1 MADVSL
7 LVSIAGSGR
16 ADAPELVGRILS
28 RGTAVNRDHAGSTAL
43 ISAARVGST
52 AVVRELLRH
61 GADASK
67 ATRDKGNPP
76 LFWAA
81 AGGHLEVVDLLL
93 GAGAS
98 PSQLNAN
105 GDSALM
111 WACRSGAGAS
121 AAALLRAAP
130 ALIGAQNATGMTALM
145 CAAAGGH
152 AEVVAALL
160 SPERAP
166 PADTETP
173 DAHGRTALHFA
184 AQSEGVTRALL
195 AAGASW
201 RARDVHG
208 QTAEGEAKKRG
219 CAAVEA
225 LLHEAWVKEVEESKE
240 EEVVV
245 KEAKPVKKGGATPP
259 VSPLGAR
266 APRPAHRKAV
276 VAKASRRV
284 AEVAEVVAVDEG
296 GDEGGREGEGEA
308 GGAAAEG
315 GVRRECTPMASARLS
330 WLSDGDSPPD
340 AGGGWVEVTQRG
352 RARGRAAAAP
362 REVADAV
369 ASPTAAAS
377 TATDTAPTRGKV
389 EKGGSEE
396 EAIVCAEPPGG
407 GEGGGVGGGDAAADE
422 VVDSEAAA
430 PEAVAAEAS
439 AAEASAAMASAAGA
453 EAWAALLVEA
463 PEMGALDLQLAHVL
477 GQRLGELSMAQI
489 TAVQAVQRDVALRLE
504 DARVELARRLERET
518 VEARLQ
524 IEIEKAAREA
534 RWRPPAA

>member
-98 PSQLNAN
+98 PSQVNAN

-240 EEVVV
+240 EEKVVV
-245 KEAKPVKKGGATPP
+245 EAKPVKKGGATPP

-284 AEVAEVVAVDEG
+284 AVDEG
-296 GDEGGREGEGEA
+296 GDEGGGEGEGEA

-407 GEGGGVGGGDAAADE
+407 GGEGGSGSGDGEAGGDAAAF
-422 VVDSEAAA
+422 
-430 PEAVAAEAS
+430 EAVAVEAS

>member
-7 LVSIAGSGR
+7 LVSIARSGR
-16 ADAPELVGRILS
+16 AADAPELVGRILS
-28 RGTAVNRDHAGSTAL
+28 RGTAVNRDHGGSTAL

-81 AGGHLEVVDLLL
+81 AGGHLEVADLLL
-93 GAGAS
+93 GAARVAVAGERERRLGADVGV
-98 PSQLNAN
+98 PQRRRRERRGA
-105 GDSALM
+105 A
-111 WACRSGAGAS
+111 ARGAGADR
-121 AAALLRAAP
+121 RAERDGDD
-130 ALIGAQNATGMTALM
+130 GAHVR
-145 CAAAGGH
+145 AAGGH

-225 LLHEAWVKEVEESKE
+225 LLHEAWVKAVEESKE

-276 VAKASRRV
+276 VAKASRRAAAEV
-284 AEVAEVVAVDEG
+284 AEVAEV
-296 GDEGGREGEGEA
+296 
-308 GGAAAEG
+308 
-315 GVRRECTPMASARLS
+315 
-330 WLSDGDSPPD
+330 
-340 AGGGWVEVTQRG
+340 
-352 RARGRAAAAP
+352 
-362 REVADAV
+362 AD
-369 ASPTAAAS
+369 
-377 TATDTAPTRGKV
+377 
-389 EKGGSEE
+389 
-396 EAIVCAEPPGG
+396 
-407 GEGGGVGGGDAAADE
+407 DE
-422 VVDSEAAA
+422 VVVMRVVVRARARPAA
-430 PEAVAAEAS
+430 PPPREACGGS
-439 AAEASAAMASAAGA
+439 
-453 EAWAALLVEA
+453 
-463 PEMGALDLQLAHVL
+463 
-477 GQRLGELSMAQI
+477 
-489 TAVQAVQRDVALRLE
+489 
-504 DARVELARRLERET
+504 ARR
-518 VEARLQ
+518 
-524 IEIEKAAREA
+524 
-534 RWRPPAA
+534 WRRRD

>member
-28 RGTAVNRDHAGSTAL
+28 RGTAVNRDHGGSTAL

-98 PSQLNAN
+98 PSQVNAN

-240 EEVVV
+240 EEKVVV
-245 KEAKPVKKGGATPP
+245 ESKVEDKVKKGGATPP

-284 AEVAEVVAVDEG
+284 AEVAAVAEVDEG
-296 GDEGGREGEGEA
+296 GDEGEGEA

-407 GEGGGVGGGDAAADE
+407 GEGGGDAAAAE

-430 PEAVAAEAS
+430 PEVVADGVS
-439 AAEASAAMASAAGA
+439 AEASAAMASAAGA

>member
-98 PSQLNAN
+98 PSQVNAN

-219 CAAVEA
+219 CAAVER

-240 EEVVV
+240 EEKVV
-245 KEAKPVKKGGATPP
+245 EVKKGGATPP

-284 AEVAEVVAVDEG
+284 AVDEG
-296 GDEGGREGEGEA
+296 GDEGGGEGEGEA

-407 GEGGGVGGGDAAADE
+407 GEGGGDAAAAE
-422 VVDSEAAA
+422 VVDSEA
-430 PEAVAAEAS
+430 VAAEAVAVEAS
-439 AAEASAAMASAAGA
+439 AAEEASAAMASAAGA

>member
-1 MADVSL
+1 M
-7 LVSIAGSGR
+7 R
-16 ADAPELVGRILS
+16 RC
-28 RGTAVNRDHAGSTAL
+28 
-43 ISAARVGST
+43 
-52 AVVRELLRH
+52 VR
-61 GADASK
+61 
-67 ATRDKGNPP
+67 
-76 LFWAA
+76 
-81 AGGHLEVVDLLL
+81 
-93 GAGAS
+93 
-98 PSQLNAN
+98 
-105 GDSALM
+105 
-111 WACRSGAGAS
+111 
-121 AAALLRAAP
+121 
-130 ALIGAQNATGMTALM
+130 
-145 CAAAGGH
+145 AAGGH

-166 PADTETP
+166 AVPRP

-245 KEAKPVKKGGATPP
+245 KKVEDKVKKGGATPP

-284 AEVAEVVAVDEG
+284 AEVAEVEEVEVEG
-296 GDEGGREGEGEA
+296 GDEGGGEGEGEA

-396 EAIVCAEPPGG
+396 EAFVCAEPRGG
-407 GEGGGVGGGDAAADE
+407 GEGGGEGGGDAAAAE

-430 PEAVAAEAS
+430 PEAVAV
-439 AAEASAAMASAAGA
+439 EASAAMASAAGA

>member
-28 RGTAVNRDHAGSTAL
+28 RGTAVNRDHGGSTAL

-98 PSQLNAN
+98 PSQVNAN

-240 EEVVV
+240 EEAAAAVV
-245 KEAKPVKKGGATPP
+245 EVKKGGATPP

-284 AEVAEVVAVDEG
+284 AEVAVDEG
-296 GDEGGREGEGEA
+296 GDEGGEGEGEA

-407 GEGGGVGGGDAAADE
+407 GEGEGGGDAAAAE

-430 PEAVAAEAS
+430 PEAVAVEAS